1 MEENKVMETVDQEV
15 VNQKEE
21 IERLTKEVEEL
32 KKVLKEGKVENHIFF
47 GHSKDM
53 SDIDKGMIEFHK
65 KLEAIDRSGN
75 NTFLK
80 YKYATL
86 DDILSEVNP
95 KLAEEGLYIMQFP
108 INIGENELA
117 IRTMLRSNS
126 GQFIVYDSVGFKYR
140 ADIQLLG
147 SFITYIKRYALSA
160 ILAVNLSEDTD
171 CGETKTPAE
180 NSQQAETTSN
190 TPTRRRRG

>member
-1 MEENKVMETVDQEV
+1 
-15 VNQKEE
+15 
-21 IERLTKEVEEL
+21 
-32 KKVLKEGKVENHIFF
+32 
-47 GHSKDM
+47 
-53 SDIDKGMIEFHK
+53 
-65 KLEAIDRSGN
+65 
-75 NTFLK
+75 
-80 YKYATL
+80 
-86 DDILSEVNP
+86 
-95 KLAEEGLYIMQFP
+95 
-108 INIGENELA
+108 
-117 IRTMLRSNS
+117 MLRSNS